1 MSESRPRKR
10 GREGKDEILDG
21 DLIAHATA
29 AAALDARV
37 SAFASYQEAL
47 DDGFVADLQ
56 KQLMAV
62 FRMGVKLESWLNTYT
77 PPLASGGNVGVS
89 GEVQDGVYAHIH
101 GLSAGC
107 SEAGAALHRMLGYE
121 KEYAV
126 QRTKCTDE
134 RTWQR
139 FRGTLEAN
147 MLHDLGKTT
156 LQMHADLLNVANS
169 ISNNLSHLRTAASE
183 ESKLAAM
190 Y

>member
-1 MSESRPRKR
+1 MTSSHLTNSWGRRRSSCATKQRRAAVSTSEPLLRTPGERASLPTVPQ
-10 GREGKDEILDG
+10 EILDG

-62 FRMGVKLESWLNTYT
+62 FRMGGPRRTFPRPRRPSSIRSRARAASPAGVKLESWLNTYT

-107 SEAGAALHRMLGYE
+107 SEVGAVNKGRLGRRRPGRVPTR
-121 KEYAV
+121 AP
-126 QRTKCTDE
+126 
-134 RTWQR
+134 
-139 FRGTLEAN
+139 
-147 MLHDLGKTT
+147 
-156 LQMHADLLNVANS
+156 
-169 ISNNLSHLRTAASE
+169 
-183 ESKLAAM
+183 
-190 Y
+190 

>member
-10 GREGKDEILDG
+10 GREGKDVPFDIESLNKFLGSEEELLRNKAKEILDG

-107 SEAGAALHRMLGYE
+107 SEAGAVNKGRLGRRRPGRVPTR
-121 KEYAV
+121 AP
-126 QRTKCTDE
+126 
-134 RTWQR
+134 
-139 FRGTLEAN
+139 
-147 MLHDLGKTT
+147 
-156 LQMHADLLNVANS
+156 
-169 ISNNLSHLRTAASE
+169 
-183 ESKLAAM
+183 
-190 Y
+190 

>member
-1 MSESRPRKR
+1 
-10 GREGKDEILDG
+10 
-21 DLIAHATA
+21 
-29 AAALDARV
+29 
-37 SAFASYQEAL
+37 
-47 DDGFVADLQ
+47 
-56 KQLMAV
+56 
-62 FRMGVKLESWLNTYT
+62 
-77 PPLASGGNVGVS
+77 
-89 GEVQDGVYAHIH
+89 
-101 GLSAGC
+101 
-107 SEAGAALHRMLGYE
+107 MLGYE

-156 LQMHADLLNVANS
+156 LQMHSHLLNVANS